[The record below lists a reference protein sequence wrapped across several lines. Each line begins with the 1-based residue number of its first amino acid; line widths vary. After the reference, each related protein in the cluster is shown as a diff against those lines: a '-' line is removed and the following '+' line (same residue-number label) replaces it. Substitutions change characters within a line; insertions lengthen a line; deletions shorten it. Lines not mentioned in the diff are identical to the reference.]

1 MNSLFDF
8 EISIMQKKK
17 IKLIC
22 GIDEVGRGPLAGPV
36 YACACIPCYSEIIE
50 GINDSKKVS
59 PKKRD
64 ILYEKLINS
73 VVCYKTISI
82 SPQEID
88 KINILNATK
97 IAMNL
102 ALEYMFPLPEL
113 VLVDAVS
120 LNTKLNCESI
130 IKGDAKCYSIACA
143 SILAKVER
151 DRLMEQYANIYPEY
165 GFEEHKGYGTSHH
178 IEMLKKYGP
187 CEIHRKTFIKNFFN

>member
-1 MNSLFDF
+1 MRDR
-8 EISIMQKKK
+8 K

-36 YACACIPCYSEIIE
+36 YACACIPSYDELIE

-59 PKKRD
+59 SKKRE
-64 ILYEKLINS
+64 ILYDSLVNS
-73 VVCYKTISI
+73 VICYKTISI

-88 KINILNATK
+88 TINILNATK
-97 IAMNL
+97 TAMNL

-120 LNTKLNCESI
+120 LNTRLNCESI

-143 SILAKVER
+143 SIIAKVER
-151 DRLMEQYANIYPEY
+151 DRLMEKYANIYPEY
-165 GFEEHKGYGTSHH
+165 GFEDNKGYGTAHH
-178 IEMLKKYGP
+178 IEMLKKWGP
-187 CEIHRKTFIKNFFN
+187 CEIHRKSFIQNFINC